1 MPTFEDYTPER
12 MRAVFA
18 PSGFTWAKRA
28 TTLRSVGVVGG
39 GTAGYLTAL
48 GLRRAFPELTVTVI
62 ASSKIPVI
70 GVGEATT
77 PLLPK
82 YLHRFLGLDVGE
94 LYDTVQPTWKF
105 GIKFEWGKP
114 GDYYFN
120 Y

>member
-1 MPTFEDYTPER
+1 
-12 MRAVFA
+12 
-18 PSGFTWAKRA
+18 
-28 TTLRSVGVVGG
+28 
-39 GTAGYLTAL
+39 
-48 GLRRAFPELTVTVI
+48 VI

-82 YLHRFLGLDVGE
+82 YLHRFLGLDVVD
-94 LYDTVQPTWKF
+94 LYDTVQPTWKL

-120 Y
+120 YPFEPGDLAGSLAYEGHINGGNHQSRLMSTDRTPVFALPDGSLR